1 MFRITNG
8 KLGEKGLNNSIRSM
22 AEAGYQQ
29 QSALSQRL
37 TTREWEVL
45 KYLSDGLEYQEIAT
59 ILGIG
64 INGIRAHIKNIYR
77 KLQVTN
83 NVQAARLFWED
94 QYLPKRRH

>member
-1 MFRITNG
+1 MPSE
-8 KLGEKGLNNSIRSM
+8 LGN
-22 AEAGYQQ
+22 QQ
-29 QSALSQRL
+29 PSALSQQL

-45 KYLSDGLEYQEIAT
+45 KYLSDGLEYQEIA
-59 ILGIG
+59 IMLGVS

-94 QYLPKRRH
+94 QNHPKKRH